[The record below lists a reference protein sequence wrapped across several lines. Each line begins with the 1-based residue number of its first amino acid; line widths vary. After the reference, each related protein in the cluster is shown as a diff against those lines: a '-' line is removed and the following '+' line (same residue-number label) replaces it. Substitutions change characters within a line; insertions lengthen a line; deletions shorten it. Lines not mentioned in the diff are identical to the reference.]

1 MARRR
6 SNRLGKRR
14 NANAPET
21 LLPQNGGGQRIVQL
35 GGITAEGRMPAFQSA
50 PETIVDSSKSSA
62 GGAVVLLNL
71 LAAPRISD
79 DIFEGGCGVSRIAA
93 PVHCA

>member
-1 MARRR
+1 
-6 SNRLGKRR
+6 
-14 NANAPET
+14 
-21 LLPQNGGGQRIVQL
+21 
-35 GGITAEGRMPAFQSA
+35 MPAFQSA